1 MKSIK
6 ITTNGRITIP
16 ACHPELVEGCEKKY
30 KLTPGKKVRFEEAEN
45 GIIITPLFT
54 KKEIKANVGCLGLK
68 RKMRRS
74 LIEEKK
80 IEKLL

>member
-16 ACHPELVEGCEKKY
+16 APLRKKY

-54 KKEIKANVGCLGLK
+54 KKEIKAYAGCLGLK
-68 RKMRRS
+68 VKMLRS
-74 LIEEKK
+74 LMEEKK
-80 IEKLL
+80 I